1 MEGNPGDVND
11 LTGRDEHEDDEH
23 EDEDE
28 DGGGDEGDPG
38 AEKAADDA
46 KLTDMMRAVE
56 KQKAEMRRKHGR
68 AATDAAARRA
78 IKKKRQ
84 KKPQRKKKKKKKK
97 CAGASCSNY
106 AGKGFDYCR
115 ATCARQHGAL
125 GPSPGMPRC
134 AHGRAAPWLCHPA
147 AVPPRGR
154 ASLPIWH

>member
-11 LTGRDEHEDDEH
+11 LTGRDEHED
-23 EDEDE
+23 E
-28 DGGGDEGDPG
+28 DGGGDEDGAGDPG
-38 AEKAADDA
+38 AEKAADEA
-46 KLTDMMRAVE
+46 KLAEQMRAVE

-84 KKPQRKKKKKKKK
+84 KKTRTKKKKKKKK
-97 CAGASCSNY
+97 KECAGASCSKK
-106 AGKGFDYCR
+106 AGKGFDYCK
-115 ATCARQHGAL
+115 AGCARAHGAL